1 MTTDSKSLTFYLPI
15 PDKVLSPN
23 ARCHWAVKSK
33 AVKAARTAAKT
44 EACRVL
50 GDSGCPA
57 PRWAKARYTAR
68 LYTLPASR
76 VRDPDNFIASLK
88 SYLDGI
94 ADAQI
99 VANDRDL
106 WPERPEFH
114 RCTRMPRVEIIVT
127 PEI

>member
-1 MTTDSKSLTFYLPI
+1 MTSFRTLTFYLPI
-15 PDKVLSPN
+15 PDKTLSPN
-23 ARCHWAVKSK
+23 ARCHWAVKAK
-33 AVKAARTAAKT
+33 AVKAARAAAKI

-50 GDSGCPA
+50 GDSGRPA
-57 PRWAKARYTAR
+57 PRWAKAKYTAR
-68 LYTLPASR
+68 LYTLPANR

-99 VANDRDL
+99 VAKDRDL

-114 RCTRMPRVEIIVT
+114 LCTRMPRVEIVIT
-127 PEI
+127 AE